1 MIKITCNN
9 IELNIVKASLSIVL
23 KNTAFSDNFSL
34 EYSQYPFL
42 ILEDKSTEQAL
53 GTRHIL
59 SLKKQREYDVLV
71 HRNNSVYFGKLK
83 VRSYGVGVRKC
94 DLVFGS
100 ELLKILDKPI
110 ADFMPNVS
118 LIRGSS
124 EYDPITNTTGRTRVG
139 KNLLKLEKN
148 QYPDAQFQFPEI
160 YAPDFYDKE
169 SNEGEWEH
177 YDSYLNKRNTLF
189 NTRFR
194 NNYLDTTDGK
204 TNTINT
210 NSFHPCPYL
219 LAPLDNCLNNI
230 DFKRKSI
237 SDDFLN
243 NILLFS
249 DVSSNSKYTHSQL
262 KYNLY
267 SSAKYKHFYED
278 GNHKLFIIVLPE
290 WCNNYET
297 SYTSTNPFRV
307 EPDPSSKVTNLEIG
321 IRYHFEGV
329 TEATHKNSRAYGL
342 DDLPTFKISTD
353 IQELEKDVII
363 AKDWQDAN
371 SEGVISGEIVVPVE
385 ENNEEQFLFIRVRF
399 PSVSPPP
406 YFSVDL
412 FSTNDKDLHVL
423 SETVDLSRHVP
434 KWTFGEYL
442 NNIKKL
448 LNLKIDVDDSLKT
461 LSFEYIDN
469 YLNNTEMVDL
479 SGYNLEISNYENNQS
494 NGFKIKY
501 ANDEFARI
509 DENGVSDQDKLGDD
523 LIEIENDFLTP
534 EFNGSHHEITKENID
549 DGVILMLNKAGTP
562 NTTDVIDH
570 KTLNLAGDK
579 GIGNVFW
586 KDWVKFRQ
594 NASNITL
601 TGRIE
606 KKHRIEI
613 QQKKKVYYNN
623 IVFLVEKITIKKK
636 LDFIETTLKLQSKV
650 F

>member
-1 MIKITCNN
+1 MIKITCND

-83 VRSYGVGVRKC
+83 VKSYGVGVRKC

-110 ADFMPNVS
+110 ADFMPNVY
-118 LIRGSS
+118 L
-124 EYDPITNTTGRTRVG
+124 VG
-139 KNLLKLEKN
+139 NSDYKEVVLDKSGQQNIVDELN
-148 QYPDAQFQFPEI
+148 NIQYGKYPVSQFQFPEI
-160 YAPDFYDKE
+160 YAPDFHDKE
-169 SNEGEWEH
+169 ANDAEWGS
-177 YDSYLNKRNTLF
+177 YGGYLNNRFSYFKDLDDSNSTEYLMF
-189 NTRFR
+189 NNMKEGVP
-194 NNYLDTTDGK
+194 NNR
-204 TNTINT
+204 

-230 DFKRKSI
+230 DFKRKLI

-249 DVSSNSKYTHSQL
+249 DVDSHSKYTYSQL
-262 KYNLY
+262 KFNIQTKDSYDKMASSETPEY
-267 SSAKYKHFYED
+267 SGVSMLFLPDWSDSSTE
-278 GNHKLFIIVLPE
+278 KLGGLDSSI
-290 WCNNYET
+290 Y
-297 SYTSTNPFRV
+297 STNG
-307 EPDPSSKVTNLEIG
+307 EIG
-321 IRYHFEGV
+321 IRYHFEEV
-329 TEATHKNSRAYGL
+329 TEATHNFGL
-342 DDLPTFKISTD
+342 GTDGKEFPILRIYFNDSTPVV
-353 IQELEKDVII
+353 EKY
-363 AKDWQDAN
+363 WHDADSN
-371 SEGVISGEIVVPVE
+371 GVISGEAIYPVSRE
-385 ENNEEQFLFIRVRF
+385 AELDDRWLNINTSF
-399 PSVSPPP
+399 PNKSTDYSIDV
-406 YFSVDL
+406 
-412 FSTNDKDLHVL
+412 FSTNDKDLYVL

-461 LSFEYIDN
+461 LSFEYIDK

-509 DENGVSDQDKLGDD
+509 DENGVSDEDKIGDD
-523 LIEIENDFLTP
+523 LIEIANDFLTP
-534 EFNGSHHEITKENID
+534 EFNGTHHEITKD
-549 DGVILMLNKAGTP
+549 DISDGTILMLNKAGTP
-562 NTTDVIDH
+562 NTTDIIEN
-570 KTLNLAGDK
+570 KTLNLVGDK
-579 GIGNVFW
+579 GIGNIFW

-623 IVFLVEKITIKKK
+623 IVFLVEKITLKKK
-636 LDFIETTLKLQSKV
+636 LDFVETTLKVQSKV